1 MNVYVTT
8 TFVTRMP
15 YASMN
20 SAVISVLVK
29 KAIAGTEKR
38 LVPVSYTC
46 ETNIM
51 LSHIYMQHF
60 LNLLLSSSSST
71 RRELRQQFAACNG

>member
-15 YASMN
+15 YASM
-20 SAVISVLVK
+20 SWAVISVLVK

-38 LVPVSYTC
+38 LVPVSYTF
-46 ETNIM
+46 EKNIM
-51 LSHIYMQHF
+51 FSHIYI
-60 LNLLLSSSSST
+60 
-71 RRELRQQFAACNG
+71 CNIF